1 MKKRQKKAENL
12 TLPDMEARSFP
23 NKAKEV
29 DMSAWKDSPLYKA
42 SARVQLEKVQGSL
55 FEKPASFRC
64 ERKCPGCGVVFSP
77 DIVCCPIEVF
87 DDYKI
92 GIDLDYDE
100 YDILQRRR
108 EKNQSL
114 YPGKGTMGAA

>member
-1 MKKRQKKAENL
+1 MKKKKPENL
-12 TLPDMEARSFP
+12 MLAGMKARNFPDRM
-23 NKAKEV
+23 KQV

-42 SARVQLEKVQGSL
+42 SVRAQLEKVQGSL
-55 FEKPASFRC
+55 FEKPASFQC

-77 DIVCCPIEVF
+77 DIEKCPIEVF
-87 DDYKI
+87 DDYKL

-108 EKNQSL
+108 EEDQSL
-114 YPGKGTMGAA
+114 YPGKGDMGTA